1 MRSTELTTSLLLF
14 LVAAAHG
21 SEGTDSSSGDLST
34 SLHLAVYKLEPS
46 QGLRLGSQQTGCELD
61 YDISS
66 PQYAVYL
73 GTAERAGG
81 LRQSRHCA
89 SSETCKGSFLSAT
102 GTLDLILASTVFVP
116 EDFGSFQVALRLS
129 GSDQCNQGGLQMAEG
144 KPLDKK
150 LLEQLQAAGRAAELA
165 ANPRWQEVLQQ
176 PVAQF
181 PVDPPGAASIKES
194 AQLLAGMSVWGPKV
208 TLKTFPNGM
217 RGLQATESIKQG
229 SILMLF
235 PFAKSIK
242 LDNNSPKS
250 PLPKLIPDHVWEA
263 HFWRQ
268 YPYNAAV
275 VLLHEMS
282 KGAKSSM
289 HKYLCMLPK
298 AVDMPWQWS
307 EKELDEM
314 QVDNM
319 KGMAADQYQRL
330 SAVWHVLNSS
340 EVSMPNL
347 TWEKFYWA
355 CNIISSRSFGM
366 DSLEGLA
373 NPRNRLLGLVP
384 RPGLSAPDLSGL
396 PLRVLEN
403 SSTPA
408 HFVGL
413 LPGVDLFNHQALLP
427 QPDIY
432 MSQPGQ
438 PGQWTWKKPL
448 DRFVRI
454 SAAADL
460 LPGQEIFISYGSKPN
475 AELLGGYGFLVPG
488 NIWDVYL
495 LRNFTAQ
502 LAEAS
507 ATRLLAPFV
516 AASSHLES
524 LAESVGVPSVGALGV
539 NADDLTRLQ
548 DALQPLIV
556 ETEALKSGMAV
567 QEHAATASWKLLG
580 QACRQELAWKAT
592 TLEEDEATLTLALLA
607 TAAAAPFQ
615 PGTGLLPT
623 GNLLTSDYGGPYNLT
638 LLPVQANEIKTA
650 MAQRGNYTDADIVNF
665 LTNVECLE
673 GRFDSMGALGL
684 DFNDNLTLGGPLSI
698 GYGKANLSPDVT
710 AALAE
715 VAVSEQGHALFT
727 RHAGGVLP
735 CPLVNYTAGFNDVYA
750 NIYGLAPGQDISIL
764 FGAPFSES
772 LEDG

>member
-592 TLEEDEATLTLALLA
+592 TLEEDEATLSAAGDQIARRLWNALQLRIGHKKLLQKC
-607 TAAAAPFQ
+607 AAQADAAIVFLKIQ
-615 PGTGLLPT
+615 QG
-623 GNLLTSDYGGPYNLT
+623 
-638 LLPVQANEIKTA
+638 AAKTDL
-650 MAQRGNYTDADIVNF
+650 QQ
-665 LTNVECLE
+665 
-673 GRFDSMGALGL
+673 
-684 DFNDNLTLGGPLSI
+684 
-698 GYGKANLSPDVT
+698 LSPH
-710 AALAE
+710 APALPQPH
-715 VAVSEQGHALFT
+715 SEL
-727 RHAGGVLP
+727 
-735 CPLVNYTAGFNDVYA
+735 
-750 NIYGLAPGQDISIL
+750 
-764 FGAPFSES
+764 
-772 LEDG
+772 